1 VNVLALCRLLVA
13 LGGAIVPSAL
23 RDEWTREWHAE
34 LWHQRERL
42 ARGHAELDGGL
53 SLSARM
59 DLLMRSAGAVVHA
72 IWLRKEEWSL
82 SMILQDAR
90 YAVRSLRHH
99 PSFTVIA
106 VLTLALGIGANAAV
120 FSVVYGVLLKPL
132 PYQEPDRLVQIWETN
147 PLRNWTSETVAPAN
161 LLDWRAR
168 NRSFDGIAYYVGA
181 DGKGPGTIDA
191 TLTGGGE
198 PERIRGMSV
207 SSNFFSVLGSTA
219 AYGRTF
225 RADEEL
231 QGRTGVLVLSDGFWR
246 RRFGGDP
253 SVVGR
258 RIDVDGGTCEV
269 LGVMP
274 PGFHVPGAQVDFWA
288 PQLFDEAQFRQIRRP
303 HWLRVIA
310 RLAPGVSIPQAR
322 EDMTRIARELER
334 EYPATN
340 TQMGIGLGP
349 LHEWFVGD
357 TRRPLLALMAAV
369 SLVLLI
375 ACTNVAGL
383 LLARATSRRRELAIR
398 VALGA
403 GRLRLLRQ
411 LLTES
416 LLLAAAGATLGVLLA
431 YAALDWLQR
440 TGPANVPRLDQTRI
454 DGWVLLFVAG
464 TAFLTA
470 LVFGLAPAWESAR
483 STPPDRLQEGG
494 RSATSGGVAVR
505 RTLVGAEVAL
515 SVVLLVGAGLLVT
528 SFLNLR
534 AVNPGIATS
543 GALSFRM
550 SLPSQRYDNDA
561 KVATFYSDVVARL
574 KSVPGVSA
582 AGATARLALEGY
594 NWTGDL
600 FIDGKP
606 DVWGRELRHKAVT
619 PGYFEAAGLRIIE
632 GRDFGSQ
639 DTADG
644 QPTVIVNHT
653 LARLYFGDTSAVG
666 QRLAFGRPSPTTTW
680 QTIVAVVTDEKQDD
694 LSVGVKPEVYGPH
707 TQDTQHTMSVIVR
720 TAGDPLSLLTAVRR
734 EVAAVDGEIAL
745 YDVRTLDQVVERS
758 LAEERFATFVLS
770 AFAGAA
776 LLLTVIGLYGI
787 IAFVVT
793 ERTREIGVRLA
804 LGATGSN
811 VLRMIVWD
819 GLRVVLAGLA
829 LGLIAALTLNRAV
842 ESFLFETP
850 PSDPVV
856 LASVVGIL
864 AAAGILASYLP
875 ARRAARV
882 DPAISLRSD

>member
-1 VNVLALCRLLVA
+1 VLALCRLLIT

-23 RDEWTREWHAE
+23 RDDWTREWHAE
-34 LWHQRERL
+34 LWHQCERL
-42 ARGHAELDGGL
+42 GRGEGGGL
-53 SLSARM
+53 PLSARM

-72 IWLRKEEWSL
+72 AWLRKEEWSL
-82 SMILQDAR
+82 SLILQDAL
-90 YAVRSLRHH
+90 YAVRSLRHR
-99 PSFTVIA
+99 PGFTAIA

-120 FSVVYGVLLKPL
+120 FSVIYGVLLKPL
-132 PYQEPDRLVQIWETN
+132 PYKEPDRLVQIWETN
-147 PLRNWTSETVAPAN
+147 PPRNWTSATVAPAN
-161 LLDWRAR
+161 LVDWRAR
-168 NRSFDGIAYYVGA
+168 SRSFEGIAYYLGT
-181 DGKGPGTIDA
+181 DGKGPGTTDA

-207 SSNFFSVLGSTA
+207 SANFFSVLGSAA

-225 RADEEL
+225 NPDEEL
-231 QGRTGVLVLSDGFWR
+231 RGRTGVLVLSDGFWR
-246 RRFGGDP
+246 RRFAGDP

-258 RIDVDGGTCEV
+258 RIDLDGDQREV

-288 PQLFDEAQFRQIRRP
+288 PHLFDEAQFRSMRRP

-310 RLAPGVSIPQAR
+310 RLGPGVSIPQAR

-334 EYPATN
+334 EYPSTN
-340 TQMGIGLGP
+340 TQMGVGLGP

-357 TRRPLLALMAAV
+357 TRRALLALMGAV

-383 LLARATSRRRELAIR
+383 LLARATTRRREIAIR

-416 LLLAAAGATLGVLLA
+416 LLLAVGGATLGVLFA
-431 YAALDWLQR
+431 YGALDWLQR
-440 TGPANVPRLDQTRI
+440 AGPANVPRLDQSRI

-464 TAFLTA
+464 MAFLTA
-470 LVFGLAPAWESAR
+470 LVFGLAPAWQSAR

-494 RSATSGGVAVR
+494 RGATSGGVAVR

-515 SVVLLVGAGLLVT
+515 SVVLLVGAGLLVA
-528 SFLNLR
+528 SFLHLR
-534 AVNPGIATS
+534 AVNPGIDTT

-550 SLPSQRYDNDA
+550 TLPSQRYDDDA
-561 KVATFYSDVVARL
+561 KVAAFYSDVVSRVR
-574 KSVPGVSA
+574 SIGGVKA
-582 AGATARLALEGY
+582 AGATVRLALEGY

-619 PGYFEAAGLRIIE
+619 PGYFEAAGLRIVE

-639 DTADG
+639 DTATG
-644 QPTVIVNHT
+644 QPVVIVNQT
-653 LARLYFGDTSAVG
+653 LARLYFGETSAVG
-666 QRLAFGRPSPTTTW
+666 QRLAFGRPSPDATW
-680 QTIVAVVTDEKQDD
+680 RTIVAVVTDEKQDD
-694 LSVGVKPEVYGPH
+694 LSAGVKPEVYDPH
-707 TQDTQHTMSVIVR
+707 TQDSANTMSVIVR
-720 TAGDPLSLLTAVRR
+720 TGSDPIALLPAVRR
-734 EVAAVDGEIAL
+734 EVAAVDRAIAL

-758 LAEERFATFVLS
+758 LAEERFATLVLS

-776 LLLTVIGLYGI
+776 LLLTAIGLYGI
-787 IAFVVT
+787 IAVVVT

-804 LGATGSN
+804 LGATASH
-811 VLRMIVWD
+811 VLRMVVWD

-829 LGLIAALTLNRAV
+829 VGLFAAVTLNRAV

-850 PSDPVV
+850 PSDPLV
-856 LASVVGIL
+856 LVSVIGLL
-864 AAAGILASYLP
+864 AAAGMLASYIP
-875 ARRAARV
+875 DRRAARV